1 MDISK
6 TCHDLKFKIRIWKI
20 LVSRDRTG
28 RREPG
33 QKREFA
39 ENFPENYRALRENRI
54 VVKWEFCG
62 TRK

>member
-20 LVSRDRTG
+20 LVSRDRAG
-28 RREPG
+28 RQEPG

-39 ENFPENYRALRENRI
+39 ENFPENCI
-54 VVKWEFCG
+54 VPSEKIG
-62 TRK
+62 